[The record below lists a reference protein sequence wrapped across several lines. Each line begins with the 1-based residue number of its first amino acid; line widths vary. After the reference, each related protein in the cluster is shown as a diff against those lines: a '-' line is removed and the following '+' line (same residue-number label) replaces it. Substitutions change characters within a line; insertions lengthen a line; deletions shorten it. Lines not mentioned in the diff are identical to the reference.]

1 MGTGALRLAIV
12 VALVVGGVAVLT
24 RAFPEAGGGA
34 IPTRSPSPTEAPTT
48 SPTATTPPP
57 RAFEPEPPEKI
68 RIAVYNGTF
77 EVGMAGETQQRLEDA
92 GFRAAQDADD
102 WPAKPIARTAV
113 YFVGKGQAK
122 VDATFV
128 RDEYFPGA
136 RVQRYPQDGPELDPR
151 VEVVVL
157 IGEDAVQE

>member
-1 MGTGALRLAIV
+1 MRLAIV
-12 VALVVGGVAVLT
+12 IALVVGGVAVLA
-24 RAFPEAGGGA
+24 RAFPEAGGA
-34 IPTRSPSPTEAPTT
+34 AVPTRSPSPAGTPAT
-48 SPTATTPPP
+48 SPTPTTPPP
-57 RAFEPEPPEKI
+57 RSFEPEPPGKI

-102 WPAKPIARTAV
+102 WPAKPIARTTV
-113 YFVGKGQAK
+113 YFVGGGQQKA
-122 VDATFV
+122 DAAFV

-151 VEVVVL
+151 VEVVIL
-157 IGEDAVQE
+157 IGEDAVQA

>member
-12 VALVVGGVAVLT
+12 VALVVGGVAILA

-34 IPTRSPSPTEAPTT
+34 IPTRSPSPTATPT
-48 SPTATTPPP
+48 STATTTPPP
-57 RAFEPEPPEKI
+57 RTFEPEPPERI

-77 EVGMAGETQQRLEDA
+77 EVGMAGETQQRLEDE
-92 GFRAAQDADD
+92 GFRAAQEAAD

-113 YFVGKGQAK
+113 YFVGGGQARA
-122 VDATFV
+122 DAAFV
-128 RDEYFPGA
+128 RDQYFPGA

-151 VEVVVL
+151 VEVIIL

>member
-1 MGTGALRLAIV
+1 MGTGALRLAII
-12 VALVVGGVAVLT
+12 VALVVGGLAVLT

-34 IPTRSPSPTEAPTT
+34 IPTRSPSPL
-48 SPTATTPPP
+48 
-57 RAFEPEPPEKI
+57 EPEPPEKI

-113 YFVGKGQAK
+113 YFVGGGQAK
-122 VDATFV
+122 ADAAFV
-128 RDEYFPGA
+128 RDQYFPGA

-151 VEVVVL
+151 VEVVIL